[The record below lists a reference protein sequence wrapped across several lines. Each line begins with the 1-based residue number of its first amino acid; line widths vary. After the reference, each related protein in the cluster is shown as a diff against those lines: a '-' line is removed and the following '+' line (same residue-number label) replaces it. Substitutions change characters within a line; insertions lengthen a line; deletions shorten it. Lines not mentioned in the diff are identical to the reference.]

1 MPRFRDLVAGA
12 STLGIGGCLFA
23 PSCCALAVYQY
34 YSGINDTHITVLYL
48 LLLTI
53 SVDDSDSRNIFLHHD
68 S

>member
-1 MPRFRDLVAGA
+1 MSRFRNLVAGA
-12 STLGIGGCLFA
+12 STLGVCGWLFA
-23 PSCCALAVYQY
+23 LSFCALAVYRY
-34 YSGINDTHITVLYL
+34 YSGIDDTHITVLYL